1 LSPFPWV
8 LRTGNYLNL
17 SSEFNLRSYSQAIAF
32 IGLSQRAIS
41 YTIGVIGHFDVPSRV
56 VFHLNRRCDCLILS
70 LDQFNNIG
78 RIIGK
83 STDRAALYILLQQI
97 VNIEL
102 FFSDS
107 KNNVD

>member
-1 LSPFPWV
+1 MFSFCFAM
-8 LRTGNYLNL
+8 NAY
-17 SSEFNLRSYSQAIAF
+17 
-32 IGLSQRAIS
+32 
-41 YTIGVIGHFDVPSRV
+41 
-56 VFHLNRRCDCLILS
+56 LILS
-70 LDQFNNIG
+70 LDQFNNIR

-107 KNNVD
+107 KNNVDWIFFDFVINLWNWRVIQFVRVSVNTFGVQMTRTIIRLNNTTEFT